1 MEIVAA
7 MALKV
12 YERHLAREIYSATL
26 LVLAAFLSLFAFF
39 DLIQEMVEV
48 GKDTYQF
55 HHAIAYVALT
65 LPGRAYEIFPIAV
78 LIGSLYALTLLA
90 RHSEITVLRA
100 SGLSTSELLLT
111 LAKLGLAFVALTFVL
126 GEFVAPPAERA
137 AQQLRLTAMSKLV
150 GQEFRSG
157 LWVKD
162 GLSFIN
168 VREVL
173 PDASLRQIR
182 VYGFDEMYR
191 LRSISEAEE
200 GRFLPPNRW
209 RLANVVKTEFDVEPG
224 KERAQVTRQDEL
236 VWQSALSPDILAVLL
251 VVPERMSLVNLYQY
265 IRHLSDNQQ
274 KTQRYEIALWKKLI
288 YPLATLVMMALAL
301 PFAYTHGRMGAVS
314 IKVFAGVMMGILF
327 HMLNGLFAHLGV
339 INSWQPLVSATTPSV
354 IFLLAAGTML
364 WWVERR

>member
-1 MEIVAA
+1 

-26 LVLAAFLSLFAFF
+26 LVLAAFLALFAFF
-39 DLIQEMVEV
+39 DLIHEMAEV
-48 GKDTYQF
+48 GKDNYQLQ
-55 HHAIAYVALT
+55 HAVGYVALT

-90 RHSEITVLRA
+90 RHSEITVFRA
-100 SGLSTSELLLT
+100 SGLSTGELLLT
-111 LAKLGLAFVALTFVL
+111 LAKIGLAFVAATFLL
-126 GEFVAPPAERA
+126 GEFIAPPAERA

-150 GQEFRSG
+150 AQEFRSG

-162 GLSFIN
+162 GQSFIN

-173 PDASLRQIR
+173 PNGSLRKIR
-182 VYGFDEMYR
+182 VYAFDEDYR
-191 LRSISEAEE
+191 LSSISEADA
-200 GRFLPPNRW
+200 GRFLPPDHW
-209 RLANVVKTEFDVEPG
+209 QLGNVVQTHFDG
-224 KERAQVTRQDEL
+224 DRAEVSRHEQL
-236 VWQSALSPDILAVLL
+236 VWQSALNPDILAVLL
-251 VVPERMSLVNLYQY
+251 VVPERMSVINLYQY

-301 PFAYTHGRMGAVS
+301 PFAYAHSRMGAVS
-314 IKVFAGVMMGILF
+314 IKVFAGVMLGILF
-327 HMLNGLFAHLGV
+327 HMLNGLFSHLGV
-339 INSWQPLVSATTPSV
+339 INSWQPLVAAMTPSV
-354 IFLLAAGTML
+354 MFLLAAGSML

>member
-1 MEIVAA
+1 

-12 YERHLAREIYSATL
+12 YERHLAREIYGDTL
-26 LVLAAFLSLFAFF
+26 LVLAAFLALFALF
-39 DLIQEMVEV
+39 DLIHELESV
-48 GKDTYQF
+48 GKGGYEF
-55 HHAIAYVALT
+55 HHAMGFVMLT

-100 SGLSTSELLLT
+100 SGLATTEFLQT
-111 LAKLGLAFVALTFVL
+111 LVKIGVPFVLLTFVI
-126 GEFVAPPAERA
+126 GEFVVPTSERA
-137 AQQLRLTAMSKLV
+137 AQQLRLTAMSQLV

-162 GLSFIN
+162 GSSFIN

-173 PDASLRQIR
+173 PDATLRGVW
-182 VYGFDEMYR
+182 VYAFDEKHR
-191 LRSISEAEE
+191 LHSISEAEN
-200 GRFLPPNRW
+200 GRYVPPDHW
-209 RLANVVKTEFDVEPG
+209 QLTNVAQTRFED
-224 KERAQVTRQDEL
+224 ERAVVLRHDEL
-236 VWQSALSPDILAVLL
+236 KWTSALNPDILSVLL
-251 VVPERMSLVNLYQY
+251 VVPDRMSLVNLYQY

-301 PFAYTHGRMGAVS
+301 PFAYAHDRMAVVS
-314 IKVFAGVMMGILF
+314 VKVFIGVMLGILF
-327 HMLNGLFAHLGV
+327 HMLNGLFSHLGV
-339 INSWQPLVSATTPSV
+339 INSWQPLISAMTPSV
-354 IFLLAAGTML
+354 IFLLAAGSML

>member
-1 MEIVAA
+1 
-7 MALKV
+7 MAIKV

-26 LVLAAFLSLFAFF
+26 LVLAAFLVLFAFF
-39 DLIQEMVEV
+39 DLIHEMEDV
-48 GKDTYQF
+48 GKGTYQLQ
-55 HHAIAYVALT
+55 HAVGYVALT

-78 LIGSLYALTLLA
+78 LIGALYALTLLA

-100 SGLSTSELLLT
+100 SGLPTTDLLLT
-111 LAKLGLAFVALTFVL
+111 LAKIGSAFIVLTFVF
-126 GEFVAPPAERA
+126 GEFIAPPAERA

-168 VREVL
+168 VRDVL
-173 PDASLRQIR
+173 PDASLRGVR
-182 VYGFDEMYR
+182 VYSFDEKYH
-191 LRSISEAEE
+191 LRSISEAEK
-200 GRFLPPNRW
+200 GSFVPPGHW
-209 RLANVVKTEFDVEPG
+209 QLSNVVQTLLDG
-224 KERAQVTRQDEL
+224 DGAQVSRQAEL
-236 VWQSALSPDILAVLL
+236 VWQSALNPDILSVLL

-265 IRHLSDNQQ
+265 IRHLSENQQ

-301 PFAYTHGRMGAVS
+301 PFAYAHDRMGAVS
-314 IKVFAGVMMGILF
+314 LKVFAGVMLGILF
-327 HMLNGLFAHLGV
+327 HMLNGLFSHLGV
-339 INSWQPLVSATTPSV
+339 INSWQPLLAAVTPS
-354 IFLLAAGTML
+354 IMFLLAAAGML